1 MNDRGKMWRHVY
13 KVLNQI
19 RICPVNPS
27 HCKYLTIVSTVDQRM
42 LFDGEKIISISS
54 NHFENFN
61 ILTMME
67 LIRVPIVISPP
78 FIAESNG
85 TVRSKAKE
93 LTALLQDDER
103 LRQERANRSNM
114 QSRMN
119 SGRRSNTMGSPVDA
133 RPPQR
138 RRGTRRDDDNDDEM
152 RRAIEASKRQADE
165 DEKKRRAA
173 SGETDDDIAKAI
185 KLSKE
190 EEELRQS
197 RLEEKNANL
206 LFDDAWD
213 QPVPQQQ
220 QAPQPVYQ
228 QQQQVDFWGNPIDM
242 TAQAQQQQSTGYLQN
257 VYSQPTGFLPQ
268 QTGYMQPQ
276 PTATNGF
283 NNDFSSNN
291 PYMQS
296 QPPQFAQQTGFQ
308 AAPPVLS
315 TMSNNPYA
323 QQQQQQ
329 QQPEALQPMP
339 TGSNNPFAQF
349 GTSFNQQQQP
359 LRSQQQQKPSFSPS
373 LSTLSEQPQ
382 PQFQS
387 PQQTFTPAPKPQ
399 SAHQNKLDFL
409 LAQGNPTGQDT
420 FGNTGELR
428 VPAHFNRTG
437 YVNSAGQG
445 LRPSVT
451 GYPTTTQQPNNPF
464 FTGQNNPSAQGG
476 NMRPL
481 TQSTTGPAYGQQPQ
495 YGQYGQQ
502 NQQGQTGS
510 LIDF

>member
-1 MNDRGKMWRHVY
+1 
-13 KVLNQI
+13 
-19 RICPVNPS
+19 
-27 HCKYLTIVSTVDQRM
+27 
-42 LFDGEKIISISS
+42 
-54 NHFENFN
+54 
-61 ILTMME
+61 
-67 LIRVPIVISPP
+67 
-78 FIAESNG
+78 
-85 TVRSKAKE
+85 
-93 LTALLQDDER
+93 
-103 LRQERANRSNM
+103 M
-114 QSRMN
+114 QSRL
-119 SGRRSNTMGSPVDA
+119 GQPRRNNTIGSPVDTQH
-133 RPPQR
+133 PQR
-138 RRGTRRDDDNDDEM
+138 RRSGRRGDDNDDEM

-173 SGETDDDIAKAI
+173 GGEVDDDIAKAI

-197 RLEEKNANL
+197 RLEEQNANL

-213 QPVPQQQ
+213 QPGQPQQQ
-220 QAPQPVYQ
+220 QPQPVYQ

-242 TAQAQQQQSTGYLQN
+242 SAQQQLQQSTGFLQN

-268 QTGYMQPQ
+268 QGYVPTQ

-291 PYMQS
+291 PYVQS
-296 QPPQFAQQTGFQ
+296 QPQYVQQTGF
-308 AAPPVLS
+308 PPSSPIQS

-323 QQQQQQ
+323 QQQQQ
-329 QQPEALQPMP
+329 PEVVQPMP

-349 GTSFNQQQQP
+349 GTSFNQQPQPQQP
-359 LRSQQQQKPSFSPS
+359 QRTSFSPS

-382 PQFQS
+382 QQSQFHPPPLSQQPTQS
-387 PQQTFTPAPKPQ
+387 YTPSPKPQ
-399 SAHQNKLDFL
+399 TAHQNKLDYL

-445 LRPSVT
+445 LRPSNT
-451 GYPTTTQQPNNPF
+451 GYPTQPHNPF
-464 FTGQNNPSAQGG
+464 FTGQNPGQSG
-476 NMRPL
+476 NVRPL
-481 TQSTTGPAYGQQPQ
+481 TQSATGPAYPQQTQ
-495 YGQYGQQ
+495 FGQYGQQ

>member
-1 MNDRGKMWRHVY
+1 M
-13 KVLNQI
+13 
-19 RICPVNPS
+19 PS
-27 HCKYLTIVSTVDQRM
+27 KHATNRLV
-42 LFDGEKIISISS
+42 
-54 NHFENFN
+54 
-61 ILTMME
+61 
-67 LIRVPIVISPP
+67 RV
-78 FIAESNG
+78 
-85 TVRSKAKE
+85 KAKE

-114 QSRMN
+114 QTRLQG
-119 SGRRSNTMGSPVDA
+119 GRRGDTGSPVDV
-133 RPPQR
+133 RQPQR
-138 RRGTRRDDDNDDEM
+138 RRTRREDDNDDEM

-165 DEKKRRAA
+165 DERKRRAA
-173 SGETDDDIAKAI
+173 AGENDDDMAKAI

-190 EEELRQS
+190 DEELRQS
-197 RLEEKNANL
+197 RREDQNANL
-206 LFDDAWD
+206 LFDDSWD
-213 QPVPQQQ
+213 QPGQQQ
-220 QAPQPVYQ
+220 QPQPLYQ
-228 QQQQVDFWGNPIDM
+228 QQQQLDIWGNPIDM
-242 TAQAQQQQSTGYLQN
+242 SAQQQMQQSTGYLQN

-268 QTGYMQPQ
+268 QAGYMQPQ
-276 PTATNGF
+276 QTATNGF

-296 QPPQFAQQTGFQ
+296 QPQFVQQIGFQ
-308 AAPPVLS
+308 S
-315 TMSNNPYA
+315 TSSTQSSMSNNPYA
-323 QQQQQQ
+323 QQ

-359 LRSQQQQKPSFSPS
+359 QQPQRTSFSPS
-373 LSTLSEQPQ
+373 LSTLSEQHQQQ

-387 PQQTFTPAPKPQ
+387 TQTSSLPQNFAPSPPKPQ

-445 LRPSVT
+445 LRPSMT
-451 GYPTTTQQPNNPF
+451 GNPTQPQLNNPF
-464 FTGQNNPSAQGG
+464 FTGQNQSG
-476 NMRPL
+476 NVRPL
-481 TQSTTGPAYGQQPQ
+481 TQSTTGPAYAQQTQ
-495 YGQYGQQ
+495 IGQYGQQ

>member
-1 MNDRGKMWRHVY
+1 
-13 KVLNQI
+13 
-19 RICPVNPS
+19 
-27 HCKYLTIVSTVDQRM
+27 
-42 LFDGEKIISISS
+42 
-54 NHFENFN
+54 
-61 ILTMME
+61 
-67 LIRVPIVISPP
+67 
-78 FIAESNG
+78 
-85 TVRSKAKE
+85 
-93 LTALLQDDER
+93 
-103 LRQERANRSNM
+103 M

-119 SGRRSNTMGSPVDA
+119 SGRRSNTIASPTDP
-133 RPPQR
+133 RHPQR

-165 DEKKRRAA
+165 DERKRRAA
-173 SGETDDDIAKAI
+173 AGESEDDIAKAI
-185 KLSKE
+185 KLSRE

-197 RLEEKNANL
+197 RIEDENTNL
-206 LFDDAWD
+206 LFDDTWD
-213 QPVPQQQ
+213 QPAQQQ
-220 QAPQPVYQ
+220 QPQPVYQ
-228 QQQQVDFWGNPIDM
+228 QQQEVDFWGNPIDM
-242 TAQAQQQQSTGYLQN
+242 SAQPQQTQSTGYLQN

-276 PTATNGF
+276 PTTTNGF

-291 PYMQS
+291 PYI
-296 QPPQFAQQTGFQ
+296 QPQPQFTQQTGFQ
-308 AAPPVLS
+308 SNSPAQS

-323 QQQQQQ
+323 QQQQ
-329 QQPEALQPMP
+329 PESLKPMP

-349 GTSFNQQQQP
+349 GTSFNQQP
-359 LRSQQQQKPSFSPS
+359 QQQQPQQRPAFSPS
-373 LSTLSEQPQ
+373 LTTLSEQQ

-387 PQQTFTPAPKPQ
+387 PQLSYTPQPKPQ
-399 SAHQNKLDFL
+399 TAHQNKLDYL

-451 GYPTTTQQPNNPF
+451 GYPSQQPNNPF
-464 FTGQNNPSAQGG
+464 TGQNNSAQGG
-476 NMRPL
+476 NVRPL